1 MKVVE
6 NNSIEV
12 SDQEKDEDD
21 SQLNS
26 EDEEEV
32 VVKEQRVIP
41 SKFIVYYF
49 GKSETSPFNV
59 KELMKRLPRC
69 EKAKLSTPQ

>member
-1 MKVVE
+1 MSSPAKINLEE
-6 NNSIEV
+6 NNSIEA
-12 SDQEKDEDD
+12 SDQEEGD

-26 EDEEEV
+26 EDEEEIV
-32 VVKEQRVIP
+32 IKPQRVIP

-49 GKSETSPFNV
+49 GRAETSPFNV

-69 EKAKLSTPQ
+69 EKGK